1 MRMEYTARVL
11 ISRVDWILNNFGMKQ
26 KRNQTYDLA
35 QSCNIFRLFVDNHIE
50 IGMHI
55 NKLMEI
61 MRILN
66 DISKLNWVSR
76 IKLDPEHIIR

>member
-50 IGMHI
+50 IDMLI